1 MKCNFNLF
9 LNPWKVFVADG
20 GTAFVLVLL
29 SSLYS
34 ISFVLILHGKVNI
47 STLVISLQRHTI
59 TRRPP
64 IDFYEDSRPQ

>member
-34 ISFVLILHGKVNI
+34 ISFVLILHVKVNI
-47 STLVISLQRHTI
+47 STLVIS
-59 TRRPP
+59 
-64 IDFYEDSRPQ
+64 PQTYYHAAVANRLL